1 MDEITGIT
9 LANCAEL
16 IVATIKQVVAVKGVS
31 TVGGAEY
38 TDADMMA
45 DAVAAINGE
54 LKPYLTAKE

>member
-16 IVATIKQVVAVKGVS
+16 IVATVKQVLTVKGV
-31 TVGGAEY
+31 TTLGGDQY